1 MSTQIGHPA
10 TSQGSA
16 PADTITNLPTTLS
29 NLSAQ
34 AIRDM
39 DLQAVDALLRFE
51 ARAKSELATL
61 SAMIQA
67 GLTMRF
73 EDAAKGQLMA
83 QGKDTGTS
91 HIFENGFDV
100 AVEIGKTVKWDQG
113 KLAEI
118 TRRIAENGGDPEEYV
133 DIKYSISEAKFK
145 AWPENLRRP
154 FEAARTV
161 KPGKPKITLRQ
172 EKEER

>member
-1 MSTQIGHPA
+1 MTTQIGHPA

-34 AIRDM
+34 AIREM

-51 ARAKSELATL
+51 AKAKSELATL
-61 SAMIQA
+61 SAMLQT
-67 GLTMRF
+67 GLALRF
-73 EDAAKGQLMA
+73 EDSAKAQLMA

-91 HIFENGFDV
+91 HIFQDGFDV
-100 AVEIGKTVKWDQG
+100 AVEIGKTVKWDQD

-118 TRRIAENGGDPEEYV
+118 TQRIAENGGDPGEYV
-133 DIKYSISEAKFK
+133 DLKYSVSESKFK
-145 AWPENLRRP
+145 AWPENLRRS

-161 KPGKPKITLRQ
+161 KPGKPKISLRQ
-172 EKEER
+172 ASEDR

>member
-1 MSTQIGHPA
+1 MTSQKGHA
-10 TSQGSA
+10 ALDQGSA

-29 NLSAQ
+29 SLSAQ

-39 DLQAVDALLRFE
+39 DLETVDALLRFE
-51 ARAKSELATL
+51 AKAKSELATL
-61 SAMIQA
+61 SAMLQA
-67 GLTMRF
+67 GLALRF
-73 EDAAKGQLMA
+73 EDAAKAQLMA
-83 QGKDTGTS
+83 QGKDTGTT
-91 HIFENGFDV
+91 HIFQDGFDV

-161 KPGKPKITLRQ
+161 KPGKPKISLRQ
-172 EKEER
+172 ASEDR

>member
-34 AIRDM
+34 TIRDM

-83 QGKDTGTS
+83 QGRDTGTS

-100 AVEIGKTVKWDQG
+100 AVEIGKTVKWDQS

-118 TRRIAENGGDPEEYV
+118 TRRIADNGGDPEEYV
-133 DIKYSISEAKFK
+133 DIKYSVSEAKFK

-161 KPGKPKITLRQ
+161 KPGKPKISLRQ
-172 EKEER
+172 SSEDR